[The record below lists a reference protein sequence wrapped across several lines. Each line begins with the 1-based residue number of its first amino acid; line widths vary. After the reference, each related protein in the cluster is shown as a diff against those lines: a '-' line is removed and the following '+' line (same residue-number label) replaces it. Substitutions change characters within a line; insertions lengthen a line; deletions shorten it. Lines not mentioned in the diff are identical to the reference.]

1 MGEDRL
7 CLSQKILTRLRG
19 TNFFTSSAYFA
30 PSKANKQSQMYP
42 NRTKHTKT
50 RVLSPIRRIGCVRCV
65 KFIHDLVARTFAPVS
80 LFYTEFLRANQTVPN
95 APKLVWNAPKHE
107 FRVQWGW
114 IGCVRCEKFQ
124 RDFVARTFAPV
135 WPVLHWVPKG
145 NQTVPNAPK

>member
-19 TNFFTSSAYFA
+19 TNFFTSSAHFA

-65 KFIHDLVARTFAPVS
+65 KFIRDLVARNFAPVA

-114 IGCVRCEKFQ
+114 IGCVFCEKF
-124 RDFVARTFAPV
+124 RWDFMARSFSPV
-135 WPVLHWVPKG
+135 WPVLHRVLSG

>member
-19 TNFFTSSAYFA
+19 TNFFTGSAHFA

-65 KFIHDLVARTFAPVS
+65 KFIHDLEARTFAPVG
-80 LFYTEFLRANQTVPN
+80 LFYTQFLRANQTVPN
-95 APKLVWNAPKHE
+95 APKLV
-107 FRVQWGW
+107 
-114 IGCVRCEKFQ
+114 
-124 RDFVARTFAPV
+124 
-135 WPVLHWVPKG
+135 
-145 NQTVPNAPK
+145 